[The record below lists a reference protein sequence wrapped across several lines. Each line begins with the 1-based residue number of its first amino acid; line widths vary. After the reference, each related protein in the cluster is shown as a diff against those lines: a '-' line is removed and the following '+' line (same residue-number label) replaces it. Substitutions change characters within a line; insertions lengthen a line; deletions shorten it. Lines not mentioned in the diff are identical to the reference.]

1 MPFVRI
7 APIFGAVLVVFAL
20 TMGVPWS
27 VAVALDDGTASL
39 WAQSAA
45 VAVAAG
51 GLIWQFG
58 RRRVGSQPDLQPR
71 DGMLLV
77 VLAWTAL
84 PALAALPLLLFYRL
98 HGGSVGFVAAYFE
111 TVSAMTTTGATVL
124 TGLDA
129 LPASVNLWRA
139 LLQWLGGMGI
149 LVLAVAVLP
158 MLGVGGQLFR
168 AESTGPIKDTRLT
181 PRIAGTAKGLWSV
194 YVALSLLCVLAYRWG
209 GMSWLDAWIHMFTTM
224 SLGGMSSHDAS
235 FAYFGS
241 PRLEWVATVF
251 MLLASGSFA
260 LYFAAVVKRSPGRIW
275 RDVEWRGTMGLMLGS
290 VLGVAWLLW
299 RRGTVSDPSEAL
311 RLAAFNVVSVA
322 STTGYASTDYLQW
335 PVFAPIW
342 MLMLSGMATSAGSTG
357 AGIKMIRLLILLKLA
372 HRELARIVHPR
383 VVNPVTLG
391 GRTLDAGVVY
401 SVLAF
406 MLVYG
411 ATVAVLT
418 LALLLTDLPFDTA
431 LSAVVAGVNNLGPGL
446 GEVGPAGNF
455 AGLDDVQLALCTL
468 AMVMGRLEMLSLLVV
483 LTPGYWRK

>member
-7 APIFGAVLVVFAL
+7 APIFGVVVLVFSL
-20 TMGVPWS
+20 TMGVPYAA
-27 VAVALDDGTASL
+27 AVALHDGTAAL
-39 WAQSAA
+39 WAWSALFG
-45 VAVAAG
+45 AAWG
-51 GLIWQFG
+51 SIIWREG
-58 RRRVGSQPDLQPR
+58 RRRAGPQPDLQPR

-77 VLAWTAL
+77 VLAWTVL
-84 PALAALPLLLFYRL
+84 PALAALPLLLFYRQ
-98 HGGSVGFVAAYFE
+98 HGGQLNFMQAYFE

-129 LPASVNLWRA
+129 LPASVNLWRG

-158 MLGVGGQLFR
+158 MLGVGGQLLR
-168 AESTGPIKDTRLT
+168 AESAGPIKDARLT
-181 PRIAGTAKGLWSV
+181 PRIAQTAKGLWTV
-194 YVALSLLCVLAYRWG
+194 YALISLACLLAYRWG

-235 FAYFGS
+235 FAYFAS
-241 PRLEWVATVF
+241 PRLEWIATMF
-251 MLLASGSFA
+251 MLVASGSFA
-260 LYFAAVVKRSPGRIW
+260 LYFAALVKRDPRRIW
-275 RDVEWRGTMGLMLGS
+275 RDAEWRGTVVLMVAS
-290 VLGVAWLLW
+290 VLIVAALLW
-299 RRGTVSDPSEAL
+299 WRGVEADPATAL

-357 AGIKMIRLLILLKLA
+357 AGIKMIRLLMLLKLA

-391 GRTLDAGVVY
+391 GRALDAAVLY
-401 SVLAF
+401 AVLAF

-411 ATVAVLT
+411 GTIAALT
-418 LALLLTDLPFDTA
+418 LALLLTDMPFDTA
-431 LSAVVAGVNNLGPGL
+431 FSAVVACVNNLGPGL
-446 GEVGPAGNF
+446 GEVGPAGNY
-455 AGLDDVQLALCTL
+455 AGLSATQLAICTL
-468 AMVMGRLEMLSLLVV
+468 AMIMGRLEMLSLLVI